1 MKLFRAQYAFFLT
14 RSITRGDLGGQRF
27 YSDTICKP
35 DKILI
40 IFGVT
45 SARGKVKTFVTNK
58 QHRIGFGLDL
68 VSKRSREKIIRSQ
81 REKTKGR

>member
-27 YSDTICKP
+27 YTDTIFKP
-35 DKILI
+35 DMIFI

-45 SARGKVKTFVTNK
+45 SARGKVKRSSQTNS
-58 QHRIGFGLDL
+58 IELDL
-68 VSKRSREKIIRSQ
+68 HFVSKRSREKIIRSQ
-81 REKTKGR
+81 REKTNGR